1 MGTGQKEE
9 NKKGKEGKEKVSEA
23 KRYIGVIKSTLF
35 DIIDEVKD
43 ESVKI
48 KLLKLIKDLL

>member
-35 DIIDEVKD
+35 DIIDETRDEAVK
-43 ESVKI
+43 V
-48 KLLKLIKDLL
+48 KLLNMIKDLL